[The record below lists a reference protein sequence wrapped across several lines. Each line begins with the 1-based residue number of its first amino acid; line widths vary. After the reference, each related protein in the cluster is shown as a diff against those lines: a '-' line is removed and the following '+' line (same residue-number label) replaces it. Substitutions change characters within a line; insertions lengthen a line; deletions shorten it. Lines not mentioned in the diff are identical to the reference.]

1 MVFQLLTVKLHRDV
15 LRRCFW
21 GWGYVATLH
30 RYIMWS
36 VAESPSNNGYN
47 GDYDGWDCMMG
58 HPWISDMNKASL
70 GHAQFRQT
78 GDVALWIV
86 HTLDLL
92 RSAMSGGC
100 PADVRRMKRLRR
112 RQEVG
117 RALTILKIWGE
128 TMARSLRFT
137 ETSSFSRR
145 SSPRT
150 VFFLGFPWVPRLVDP
165 EGVPGYQADLEWS
178 MNHSL
183 CILNTN
189 ILWSQ
194 VWFIL
199 C

>member
-15 LRRCFW
+15 LRSCFW
-21 GWGYVATLH
+21 GWGCYVATLH
-30 RYIMWS
+30 RCIMWS

-47 GDYDGWDCMMG
+47 GDYDGWDCMVG

-70 GHAQFRQT
+70 RHARFRQME
-78 GDVALWIV
+78 DVALWIV

-150 VFFLGFPWVPRLVDP
+150 GFFFRVPMGSPFGGSRGCTRLPGWPRMINESFLVHI
-165 EGVPGYQADLEWS
+165 EHQHSMVPS
-178 MNHSL
+178 M
-183 CILNTN
+183 
-189 ILWSQ
+189 
-194 VWFIL
+194 V
-199 C
+199 